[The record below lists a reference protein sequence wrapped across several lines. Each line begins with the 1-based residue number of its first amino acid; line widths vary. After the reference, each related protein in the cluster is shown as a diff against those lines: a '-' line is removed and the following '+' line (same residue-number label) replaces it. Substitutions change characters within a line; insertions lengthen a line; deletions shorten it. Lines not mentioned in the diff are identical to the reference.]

1 MKFPYRS
8 LPVASGGA
16 GEPEPIV
23 RVVLVGPRGRAIT
36 RAVVDSGSVETMLP
50 AEALELAGIA
60 VSSEEVLLS
69 GIGGASVACR
79 VAQARLELAHG
90 RIQYESRVCAF
101 PRGTRQLAVLGRKD
115 LFLRYYVAF
124 AAREGEGAFWI
135 NEYRQ

>member
-1 MKFPYRS
+1 MRFPYQS
-8 LPVASGGA
+8 LPVAGGGA

-23 RVVLVGPRGRAIT
+23 HVIVVGPRGRAIT

-50 AEALELAGIA
+50 EEALELAGIA
-60 VSSEEVLLS
+60 VSPEEVLLS

-79 VAQARLELAHG
+79 VAQARIELAHG

-124 AAREGEGAFWI
+124 AAREGVFWI